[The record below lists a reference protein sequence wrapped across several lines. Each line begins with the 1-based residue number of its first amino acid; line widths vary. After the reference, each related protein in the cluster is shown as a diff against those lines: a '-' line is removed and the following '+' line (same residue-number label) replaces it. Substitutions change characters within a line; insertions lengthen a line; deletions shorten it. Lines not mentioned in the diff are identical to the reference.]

1 MLLLPHSQSV
11 LMEKTYGC
19 IKPSRGLRQGDQLSL
34 YLFLLCAEG
43 FSSLLAKAEAD
54 TRVHGVAICKRTPSI
69 SYLLFADD
77 SLLFC
82 RATQD
87 EVQEVVDI
95 LQLYTKASSQLI
107 NLEKSSIFFSSNVD
121 GVRRDWIKDKLKVKE
136 VDRFKTYLGLPTL
149 IGHSKYQT
157 FAFLKDRVWKKL
169 QGWKG
174 NMLSKAGKEV
184 LIKAVAQS
192 IPTYT
197 MGVFQLPVKICNEL
211 NSMCARFWWGQTDS
225 ERKIHWKSWD
235 LLTQPKSEGVMGFR
249 DI

>member
-54 TRVHGVAICKRTPSI
+54 TRVHGVAVCKRTPSI

-82 RATQD
+82 WATQD

-95 LQLYTKASSQLI
+95 
-107 NLEKSSIFFSSNVD
+107 
-121 GVRRDWIKDKLKVKE
+121 
-136 VDRFKTYLGLPTL
+136 
-149 IGHSKYQT
+149 
-157 FAFLKDRVWKKL
+157 
-169 QGWKG
+169 
-174 NMLSKAGKEV
+174 M
-184 LIKAVAQS
+184 
-192 IPTYT
+192 
-197 MGVFQLPVKICNEL
+197 
-211 NSMCARFWWGQTDS
+211 
-225 ERKIHWKSWD
+225 
-235 LLTQPKSEGVMGFR
+235 
-249 DI
+249 